1 MSSTFLNLL
10 QTRGAVWEEEVA
22 YEYLF
27 GVLLLTLLLGFS
39 QGPMASRLYWLCALA
54 GLGGLIRPPLVFYGL
69 GTMAVALWIWMAG
82 RKENQAD
89 GRRKVGGV
97 VVLLGGRI
105 GCGLGMVLSLGIS

>member
-10 QTRGAVWEEEVA
+10 QTRGAVWEEVMA

-39 QGPMASRLYWLCALA
+39 QGPMASRLYWLCALT

-69 GTMAVALWIWMAG
+69 GTMAVALWI
-82 RKENQAD
+82 
-89 GRRKVGGV
+89 
-97 VVLLGGRI
+97 
-105 GCGLGMVLSLGIS
+105 

>member
-39 QGPMASRLYWLCALA
+39 QGPMASRLCLLCALA

-97 VVLLGGRI
+97 VVLLGNE
-105 GCGLGMVLSLGIS
+105 LVAV